1 MAKYLV
7 RASYTRDGVQGLL
20 KEGATSRRDAV
31 EQMVNQADGTLETFY
46 YAMGETDVFAI
57 VDVPDSTTVAAIS
70 LAVNAAGAVTLSSTP
85 LLTAEEMDEA
95 CKRSVNYRPP
105 GT

>member
-1 MAKYLV
+1 MV
-7 RASYTRDGVQGLL
+7 R
-20 KEGATSRRDAV
+20 
-31 EQMVNQADGTLETFY
+31 QADGTLETFY

-57 VDVPDSTTVAAIS
+57 VEVPDSTTAAAIS
-70 LAVNAAGAVTLSSTP
+70 LAVNAAGMVTLSTTP
-85 LLTAEEMDEA
+85 LLTTEEIDEA

>member
-20 KEGATSRRDAV
+20 TEGATSRRAAV
-31 EQMVNQADGTLETFY
+31 EQMVQRADGTLETFY
-46 YAMGETDVFAI
+46 YALGETDVFAI

-85 LLTAEEMDEA
+85 LLTAAEIDEA
-95 CKRSVNYRPP
+95 CKRAVDYRPP
-105 GT
+105 GV